1 MGHGVTPMNR
11 RNLLWIAAAALV
23 ALWWWQRENHG
34 AVLPVA
40 EDPVR
45 LSLTNSTLYQ
55 YDADGIQVS
64 VLHSPQ
70 AEHLKDGSDRL
81 HQPEMR
87 VRLKNGERSLRAALA
102 ERNAAKN
109 RITLSGGVVGEQTS
123 GTHHYQITT
132 ASLHYHPEQQQA
144 ETADPITLTSE
155 TSRTEAVGARWDMNT
170 NHFTLDHN
178 LKSTYEPAP

>member
-1 MGHGVTPMNR
+1 MNR
-11 RNLLWIAAAALV
+11 RNLLWIAAAAIV
-23 ALWWWQRENHG
+23 ALWWWQRENRG
-34 AVLPVA
+34 AVLPLA

-109 RITLSGGVVGEQTS
+109 LITLSGGVVGEQTS
-123 GTHHYQITT
+123 GTHHYHITT

-144 ETADPITLTSE
+144 ETADPITLASE
-155 TSRTEAVGARWDMNT
+155 ASRTDAIGARWDMNS
-170 NHFTLDHN
+170 NRITLDHDIR
-178 LKSTYEPAP
+178 STYETAR

>member
-1 MGHGVTPMNR
+1 MGHGVAPMNR
-11 RNLLWIAAAALV
+11 RNLLWIAAAAIV
-23 ALWWWQRENHG
+23 ALWWWQRENRG
-34 AVLPVA
+34 AVLPLA

-55 YDADGIQVS
+55 YDANGAQVS

-70 AEHLKDGSDRL
+70 AEHLKNGEDRL

-123 GTHHYQITT
+123 QI
-132 ASLHYHPEQQQA
+132 A
-144 ETADPITLTSE
+144 ETADPITLASE
-155 TSRTEAVGARWDMNT
+155 SSRTDAIGARWDMNS
-170 NHFTLDHN
+170 NRITLDHDIR
-178 LKSTYEPAP
+178 STYETAR

>member
-1 MGHGVTPMNR
+1 MNR
-11 RNLLWIAAAALV
+11 RNLLWIAAAAIV
-23 ALWWWQRENHG
+23 ALWWWQRENRG

-45 LSLTNSTLYQ
+45 LSLENSTLYQ
-55 YDADGIQVS
+55 YDADGAQVS

-102 ERNAAKN
+102 ERNAAKAAKDYA
-109 RITLSGGVVGEQTS
+109 RADAIRAELAAQGIILKDTAGGVEW
-123 GTHHYQITT
+123 
-132 ASLHYHPEQQQA
+132 
-144 ETADPITLTSE
+144 
-155 TSRTEAVGARWDMNT
+155 R
-170 NHFTLDHN
+170 
-178 LKSTYEPAP
+178 YE

>member
-1 MGHGVTPMNR
+1 MNR

-23 ALWWWQRENHG
+23 ALWWWQRENRG
-34 AVLPVA
+34 AVLPLA

-55 YDADGIQVS
+55 YDADGAQVS

-70 AEHLKDGSDRL
+70 AEL
-81 HQPEMR
+81 
-87 VRLKNGERSLRAALA
+87 LKNGERSLRAALA

-123 GTHHYQITT
+123 GTHHYHITT

>member
-1 MGHGVTPMNR
+1 MNR

-34 AVLPVA
+34 AVLPLA

-55 YDADGIQVS
+55 YDADGAQVS

-70 AEHLKDGSDRL
+70 AEHLKNGEDRL

-87 VRLKNGERSLRAALA
+87 VRLKNGERSLRAALG

-109 RITLSGGVVGEQTS
+109 LITLSGGVVGEQKS
-123 GTHHYQITT
+123 GKHHYQINTIR
-132 ASLHYHPEQQQA
+132 LHYHPEQQLA
-144 ETADPITLTSE
+144 ETTEPVTLTSE
-155 TSRTEAVGARWDMNT
+155 TSRTTADGARWDMNT
-170 NHFTLDHN
+170 NRFTLDHN
-178 LKSTYEPAP
+178 IQSTYEPAP

>member
-1 MGHGVTPMNR
+1 MNR
-11 RNLLWIAAAALV
+11 RNLLWIAAAAIV
-23 ALWWWQRENHG
+23 ALWWWQRENRG
-34 AVLPVA
+34 AVLPLP

-55 YDADGIQVS
+55 YDADGAQVS

-109 RITLSGGVVGEQTS
+109 LITLSGGVVGEQTS
-123 GTHHYQITT
+123 GTHHYQIDTT
-132 ASLHYHPEQQQA
+132 RLHYHPEQQLA

-155 TSRTEAVGARWDMNT
+155 TSRTEAVGARWDMDN
-170 NHFTLDHN
+170 NRFTLEQHIR
-178 LKSTYEPAP
+178 STYEPAP